1 MTLVYIGNGR
11 VKVSDLMAVSIV
23 GMVHGAFELQRIIPP
38 QQHRVIKDDVYYIGV
53 GNTYSP
59 EKNQFDTQT
68 FGYHETYPDSKIR
81 LGTGALLWHALG
93 KRVLETME
101 IDDND
106 DYVYEKVLKTFIQPL
121 ECATDVQ
128 TTSLSHYLSMFDTFE
143 EAFIVVNAIFTQY
156 LHTMK
161 KTCNAYAAELE
172 DLHEAFFERA
182 QPEILILKNPSSSV
196 YTFLSENDAY
206 NEVQF
211 VIEPCK
217 NDGGDGPNFGA
228 YRVTPVPRQQRIPLV
243 SNRMAR
249 DYLLS
254 RLKSTGTDQ
263 IEVYDLTA
271 AIWVA
276 KSSLYVYYA
285 PINLVHRFYTWAVN
299 LTF

>member
-1 MTLVYIGNGR
+1 MTLVYIGHGQ
-11 VKVSDLMAVSIV
+11 VKVSDLLAASIV
-23 GMVHGAFELQRIIPP
+23 GMIHGDFELQRILPP
-38 QQHRVIKDDVYYIGV
+38 QGQRVFRDNVYYIGV
-53 GNTYSP
+53 GNTNNP

-68 FGYHETYPDSKIR
+68 FGFHETYPDSKIR
-81 LGTGALLWHALG
+81 LGTGALLWQAMG
-93 KRVLETME
+93 KKVLETMH

-106 DYVYEKVLKTFIQPL
+106 DYVYEKVFKNFIQPL
-121 ECATDVQ
+121 ECT
-128 TTSLSHYLSMFDTFE
+128 TTNLKPTSLNHYLSMFETFE

-156 LHTMK
+156 MHTIK

-172 DLHEAFFERA
+172 ELHEAFFERS
-182 QPEILILKNPSSSV
+182 QPEILILKTPSSSV
-196 YTFLSENDAY
+196 NTFLSENDAY

-217 NDGGDGPNFGA
+217 NDGDGPNFGA
-228 YRVTPVPRQQRIPLV
+228 YSVTPVPRNQHIPLI

-254 RLKSTGTDQ
+254 RLKSTSNDR
-263 IEVYDLTA
+263 IVVYDLTA

-276 KSSLYVYYA
+276 KSSLHVYYA
-285 PINLVHRFYTWAVN
+285 PINLAHRFYTWAVN